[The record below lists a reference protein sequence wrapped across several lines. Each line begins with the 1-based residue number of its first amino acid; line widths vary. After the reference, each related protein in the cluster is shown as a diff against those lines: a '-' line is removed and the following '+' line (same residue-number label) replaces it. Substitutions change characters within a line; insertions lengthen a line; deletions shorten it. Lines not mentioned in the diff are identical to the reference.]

1 MPDTPTDRPRWRR
14 RLAIA
19 VAVVVLLLGAAVAAL
34 PLLIDSNAVRRVV
47 EREIS
52 ALAGGDV
59 RYDSLAVHLFP
70 QPRAAIRGVSVRVPG
85 LVDGRAAELDVSL
98 SLLPLLAG
106 NVRPTA
112 IRIEQPA
119 FEVRIEPGGGGAG
132 DPFAVYRESVGP
144 VVDALARDARGMTI
158 EIVGGTLD
166 VAYAGRRLVSLSDL
180 AAQAD
185 VSAEAIDASVSSAA
199 DLWRAAQGR
208 LTISPGSLAASAKL
222 QVTGLQAGGMLD
234 AMQSE
239 SAFVLRP
246 GPLDASVDAQTDG
259 HSTVRA
265 TLTTAA
271 PQITLARGAR
281 TLDLGA
287 VRLAAEVGHD
297 GQALAL
303 TLRGLQLGNLL
314 PQATG
319 SFRVQPDGAAP
330 ALELQIPA
338 VDLARLRAAALTLA
352 DDLDAVRTAA
362 AIVTAGTARAL
373 TVSAAGSDF
382 AALADVR
389 AFRAEAQ
396 LEAAGVAVPAARIAV
411 TKGAGRL
418 AFAEGALRASELTG
432 ETGKSRF
439 NAGGLVLEFLPAVSL
454 RSLDAAVDADLA
466 EVLAITRHV
475 LGRAGEAALADIESL
490 QGRASG
496 RFAYEARRSGPHFAV
511 EVAKLAATGRY
522 RGVPFPL
529 EVSQGE
535 VSYAGD
541 RLRVRRLAGSVGG
554 SHLQAGGEAELVFG
568 AEPAVRSARAAFS
581 LVLDELYPWLASL
594 ERLQPAL
601 KDLKSVTGTATVQL
615 MRLSGPFADP
625 AALDFEAVV
634 QPQQLRASLT
644 ELPAPLTLAGGEA
657 NVTPRALRLNG
668 LQALLLDARVTASGT
683 VQDYASSDR
692 RIDLALANGSAGQQ
706 ALDWVRARWQVPP
719 KAMPRAPLSLAGG
732 RLQWPADAPG
742 SLAAQGTVGLAEKV
756 DAEFDLTWRPGD
768 LDLRRLSLKDAD
780 SDATIALK
788 WAAARADLAFRGT
801 LDNRTVE
808 RLLAPPPEVQGSLR
822 GDFRASID
830 LRAPRRSTATGSLE
844 GEGLDVFERWDLP
857 VLIDRVR
864 VEVAGDAVRIRDTVL
879 RVAGERLAVSGSVER
894 KPETF
899 AIDAQVSAERVDVA
913 RLVGGFRGDRRPT
926 GAAWDL
932 PVEGRVAIAAKAVVY
947 DERVFQPVV
956 ATVSLAPNRVVAE
969 VTDARHCGVALT
981 LKADLAPRSA
991 ALTGRGHARDQGVEQ
1006 ATECL
1011 TRENHALTGRFDLD
1025 LELAASGA
1033 HEALLRTARGRLRFV
1048 ARDGRIQRAP
1058 AITRILFLNNVAAL
1072 LRTGPKELM
1081 AGGLEYRE
1089 VATTWTLEGTRVR
1102 VESAT
1107 FDSPSLGMAGSGEV
1121 ELTTRTL
1128 AIHGLVAPF
1137 ANINAVARSIPILG
1151 PIFNTRLVGIPVSV
1165 TGDWRDPIVV
1175 PLGPEA
1181 VGQSLVNLMGATFKA
1196 PIDLLDPFLG
1206 TRRSS
1211 EPRP

>member
-1 MPDTPTDRPRWRR
+1 MPSTSADRPRWRR

-19 VAVVVLLLGAAVAAL
+19 VAVVVVLLGAALAAL
-34 PLLIDSNAVRRVV
+34 PLLVDSDAVRRVV

-70 QPRAAIRGVSVRVPG
+70 QPRAAIRGVTVRVPG
-85 LVDGRAAELDVSL
+85 LVDGRVAELDVSL

-119 FEVRIEPGGGGAG
+119 FELRIEPGGGGAG
-132 DPFAVYRESVGP
+132 DPFAVYRGSVGP
-144 VVDALARDARGMTI
+144 IVDALARDARGMTI
-158 EIVGGTLD
+158 EVVDGRLD
-166 VAYAGRRLVSLSDL
+166 LAYAGRRRVSLSGL
-180 AAQAD
+180 AAEAE
-185 VSAEAIDASVSSAA
+185 VSADAIDASVSSAA
-199 DLWRAAQGR
+199 DLWRAVQGR
-208 LTISPGSLAASAKL
+208 LTIAPGSLAASAKL
-222 QVTGLQAGGMLD
+222 QVTGLQAATVLD
-234 AMQSE
+234 AMQSTG
-239 SAFVLRP
+239 ALAVRP
-246 GPLDASVDAQTDG
+246 APLDASLDAETDG
-259 HSTVRA
+259 RRTARA
-265 TLTTAA
+265 TLTAA
-271 PQITLARGAR
+271 LPQLALVRGAR
-281 TLDLGA
+281 TLELGA
-287 VRLAAEVGHD
+287 VRVAADVARD
-297 GQALAL
+297 AQAL
-303 TLRGLQLGNLL
+303 TLSLRSFQLGELV

-319 SFRVQPDGAAP
+319 SLRAKPDGTAP
-330 ALELQIPA
+330 ALALQIPA
-338 VDLARLRAAALTLA
+338 LDLARLRAAALTLA
-352 DDLDAVRTAA
+352 GDIDAVRAA
-362 AIVTAGTARAL
+362 AAMLTAGTVREL
-373 TVSAAGSDF
+373 TLTAAGGDF
-382 AALADVR
+382 AALAELR
-389 AFRAEAQ
+389 ALRAEAQ
-396 LEAAGVAVPAARIAV
+396 LEAAAVAVPAAGIAV
-411 TKGAGRL
+411 RKGGGHL
-418 AFAEGALRASELTG
+418 ALAEGELRGTELTG
-432 ETGKSRF
+432 EIGRSRF
-439 NAGGLVLEFLPAVSL
+439 SAGGLLVAFLPATVL
-454 RSLDAAVDADLA
+454 RSLDAAVDADLVD
-466 EVLAITRHV
+466 VLTITRHV
-475 LGRAGEAALADIESL
+475 LGRAGGAALADLESL
-490 QGRASG
+490 QGRAGG

-529 EVSQGE
+529 EVSQASI
-535 VSYAGD
+535 SYAGD
-541 RLRVRRLAGSVGG
+541 RLRVRGLAGSVGSSRVQG
-554 SHLQAGGEAELVFG
+554 GGEAELVFG
-568 AEPAVRSARAAFS
+568 AEPGVRSARAAFS

-601 KDLKSVTGTATVQL
+601 RELRSVTGTAAVQL
-615 MRLSGPFADP
+615 VRLSGPLANP

-668 LQALLLDARVTASGT
+668 LQASLLDARVTVSGT
-683 VQDYASSDR
+683 VQDYASPDR
-692 RIDLALANGSAGQQ
+692 RVDLALAGGAAGQQ
-706 ALDWVRARWQVPP
+706 ALDWARARWQVPA

-742 SLAAQGTVGLAEKV
+742 SLGAQGTVGLAEKV

-788 WAAARADLAFRGT
+788 WAPSRVDLAFRGT

-830 LRAPRRSTATGSLE
+830 LNAPRRSTATGTLE
-844 GEGLDVFERWDLP
+844 GEGLDVLERWGVPL
-857 VLIDRVR
+857 LIDRVR
-864 VEVAGDAVRIRDTVL
+864 VDVAGDAVRIRDTVL
-879 RVAGERLAVSGSVER
+879 RLAGERFAVSGSVER

-899 AIDAQVSAERVDVA
+899 AIDAHLSAERLDA
-913 RLVGGFRGDRRPT
+913 GRLLAGFRGDRRPT

-932 PVEGRVAIAAKAVVY
+932 PVEGRVVVAAKSVVY

-956 ATVSLAPNRVVAE
+956 ATVSLAPNRIVAD
-969 VTDARHCGVALT
+969 VTDARLCGVALS
-981 LKADLAPRSA
+981 LKAVLAPGA
-991 ALTGRGHARDQGVEQ
+991 ATVTGRGQSRDQDLAQG
-1006 ATECL
+1006 AECL
-1011 TRENHALTGRFDLD
+1011 ARENHALTGRFDLD

-1033 HEALLRTARGRLRFV
+1033 PEALLRTARGSFRFV
-1048 ARDGRIQRAP
+1048 AREGRIQNAP

-1072 LRTGPKELM
+1072 LRSGPDQLL
-1081 AGGLEYRE
+1081 AGGLEYTQITLT
-1089 VATTWTLEGTRVR
+1089 ATLEGSRAR
-1102 VESAT
+1102 VESVT

-1121 ELTTRTL
+1121 EFVHRTL

-1137 ANINAVARSIPILG
+1137 ANINAVARQIPILG
-1151 PIFNTRLVGIPVSV
+1151 AMFNTRLVGIPVSV
-1165 TGDWRDPIVV
+1165 TGDWRDPTVV

-1181 VGQSLVNLMGATFKA
+1181 VGQSLVNLMGATFRA

>member
-1 MPDTPTDRPRWRR
+1 MPSAPAARPRWRR

-19 VAVVVLLLGAAVAAL
+19 VAVVVVLLGAAVAAL
-34 PLLIDSNAVRRVV
+34 PLLVDSDAVRRVI

-52 ALAGGDV
+52 ALAGGEV

-70 QPRAAIRGVSVRVPG
+70 QPRAAIRGVTVRVPG
-85 LVDGRAAELDVSL
+85 TVDGRAAELDVAL

-132 DPFAVYRESVGP
+132 DPFAVYREAVGP
-144 VVDALARDARGMTI
+144 IVDALVRDARGMTI
-158 EIVGGTLD
+158 EIVGGKLD
-166 VAYAGRRLVSLSDL
+166 VAYAGQRLVSLSGM

-222 QVTGLQAGGMLD
+222 QVTGLQAAKLLD
-234 AMQSE
+234 AVPSE
-239 SAFVLRP
+239 NALAVRP

-259 HSTVRA
+259 RSTVRA
-265 TLTTAA
+265 TLTASS
-271 PQITLARGAR
+271 PQLVVARSAR
-281 TLDLGA
+281 TLELGA
-287 VRLAAEVGHD
+287 VRVAADVARD
-297 GQALAL
+297 GQALTLAL
-303 TLRGLQLGNLL
+303 RSLQLGDLL

-319 SFRVQPDGAAP
+319 SLRAKPDGTMPVLDLQVP
-330 ALELQIPA
+330 AL
-338 VDLARLRAAALTLA
+338 DLARLRAAALTLA
-352 DDLDAVRTAA
+352 EDLVAVRGAA
-362 AIVTAGTARAL
+362 GTLTAGTAREL
-373 TVSAAGSDF
+373 TLTAAGSDF
-382 AALADVR
+382 AALAEPR
-389 AFRAEAQ
+389 AFRAGAR
-396 LEAAGVAVPAARIAV
+396 LEAAEMAFPAAGIAV
-411 TKGAGRL
+411 KKGAGRL
-418 AFAEGALRASELTG
+418 ALAEGALRGTELTG
-432 ETGKSRF
+432 EIGRSRF
-439 NAGGLVLEFLPAVSL
+439 NAGGLVLELLPAVSL
-454 RSLDAAVDADLA
+454 RSVDAAVDADLA
-466 EVLAITRHV
+466 EVLAIVRHLV
-475 LGRAGEAALADIESL
+475 GRAGDAVLADIESL

-496 RFAYEARRSGPHFAV
+496 RFAYEARRSGPHFEV

-529 EVSQGE
+529 EVSQGA

-541 RLRVRRLAGSVGG
+541 RLRVHGLAGSVGG
-554 SHLQAGGEAELVFG
+554 SRVQGGGEAELVFG
-568 AEPAVRSARAAFS
+568 AEPGVRSARAAFS

-615 MRLSGPFADP
+615 ARLSGPLANP

-657 NVTPRALRLNG
+657 NVTPRALRFDG
-668 LQALLLDARVTASGT
+668 LQASLLDARVTVAGT
-683 VQDYASSDR
+683 VQDYVSPDR
-692 RIDLALANGSAGQQ
+692 RIDLALAGGAAGQQ
-706 ALDWVRARWQVPP
+706 ALDWARARWQVPA

-732 RLQWPADAPG
+732 RLQWPAEAPG

-780 SDATIALK
+780 SDATIALR

-830 LRAPRRSTATGSLE
+830 LRTPRRSTASGNLE
-844 GEGLDVFERWDLP
+844 GEGLDIFERWDLP

-864 VEVAGDAVRIRDTVL
+864 VDVAGDAVRIRDTVL
-879 RVAGERLAVSGSVER
+879 RLAGERFTLSGSVER
-894 KPETF
+894 KAETF
-899 AIDAQVSAERVDVA
+899 VIDAHLSAERLDA
-913 RLVGGFRGDRRPT
+913 GRLLAGFRGDRRPT

-932 PVEGRVAIAAKAVVY
+932 PVEGRVAVVAKALVY
-947 DERVFQPVV
+947 DERVFQPIVG
-956 ATVSLAPNRVVAE
+956 TVSLAPNRVVVD
-969 VTDARHCGVALT
+969 VTDTRLCGVALT
-981 LKADLAPRSA
+981 LKAVLAPGA
-991 ALTGRGHARDQGVEQ
+991 VTATGRGQARDQDLAQ
-1006 ATECL
+1006 AAECL
-1011 TRENHALTGRFDLD
+1011 ARENIAFTGRFDLD
-1025 LELAASGA
+1025 VEVSASGA
-1033 HEALLRTARGRLRFV
+1033 PEALLGAARGSLRMV
-1048 ARDGRIQRAP
+1048 ARDGRILKAP
-1058 AITRILFLNNVAAL
+1058 TITRILFLNNVATL
-1072 LRTGPKELM
+1072 LRSGPEQMM
-1081 AGGLEYRE
+1081 AGGLEYGE
-1089 VATTWTLEGTRVR
+1089 MALTGTLAGTRFQ
-1102 VESAT
+1102 VESVT
-1107 FDSPSLGMAGSGEV
+1107 LDSPSLGIAGSGTI
-1121 ELTTRTL
+1121 ELAARRL
-1128 AIHGLVAPF
+1128 DVHGLVAPF
-1137 ANINAVARSIPILG
+1137 ANINAVARRIPILG
-1151 PIFNTRLVGIPVSV
+1151 TMFNTRLVGIPVSV
-1165 TGDWRDPIVV
+1165 TGDWRDPTVV

-1181 VGQSLVNLMGATFKA
+1181 VGQSLVNLMGATFRA

-1211 EPRP
+1211 EPQP